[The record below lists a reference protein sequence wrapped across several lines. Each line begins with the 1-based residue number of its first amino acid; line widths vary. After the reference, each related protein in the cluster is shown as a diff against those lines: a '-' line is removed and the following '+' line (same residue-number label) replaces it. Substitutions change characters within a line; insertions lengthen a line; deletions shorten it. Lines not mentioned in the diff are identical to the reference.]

1 MTKTK
6 AFLNKMYK
14 GVTVQ
19 IWILLLFFLTLR
31 ITYVILLGGFDKS
44 EFSDA
49 YGYNQYALTIL
60 KSKSWLTNN
69 DFLASWREPLYPMFV
84 ALIYLFGGSENF
96 LAVYIVQAFIG
107 TITILIIY
115 KLSLLSF
122 DSKRAALLSLI
133 FSGFYIGYLRYTGE
147 LLRETLIVFFV
158 VYFFYQISKLI
169 KPRKLNLKAI
179 ILLSLIYT
187 CLIHTDG
194 RYLFY
199 APFLFL
205 FFILKIIDFKKS
217 LVQFLIFGAFTV
229 LLTMPWAIRNYI
241 TYGNV
246 YIVSK
251 YTLNLSGKGL
261 SERSDLFYFGKID
274 SVYTTLHYTH
284 NMNFPSEAERNLI
297 KQGLIT
303 NNRTE
308 QEIKAILN
316 DIYPAKTFLGRK
328 WYYIKAMWKPYDFSY
343 NYAPFP
349 QAFFEGPWSLKHNL
363 LSIFSYG
370 ILLPFLLI
378 GVFIS
383 MRERNYRIYF
393 LILPVFIHFI
403 LHTLTFGIERYRYP
417 VDAFIIIIGC
427 FGITYALDKVRK
439 QINS

>member
-6 AFLNKMYK
+6 AFLNKRYK

-31 ITYVILLGGFDKS
+31 IIYVILLGGFDKS
-44 EFSDA
+44 EFADA
-49 YGYNQYALTIL
+49 NGYNQYALTIL
-60 KSKSWLTNN
+60 KSKSWLTSN
-69 DFLASWREPLYPMFV
+69 DFLASWREPIYPMFV
-84 ALIYLFGGSENF
+84 ALIYLFAGSENF
-96 LAVYIVQAFIG
+96 LAVYIIQACIG

-133 FSGFYIGYLRYTGE
+133 ISGIYIGYLRYTGE
-147 LLRETLIVFFV
+147 LLRETLIVFLV

-169 KPRKLNLKAI
+169 DPGKLNLKTI

-205 FFILKIIDFKKS
+205 FFILKIRDFKKS
-217 LVQFLIFGAFTV
+217 LVQFLLFGAFTV

-241 TYGNV
+241 TYGQV
-246 YIVSK
+246 YVVSK
-251 YTLNLSGKGL
+251 YTLNLGGNQL
-261 SERSDLFYFGKID
+261 SERSELFYFGMID
-274 SVYTTLHYTH
+274 SVYTTLHFPH
-284 NMNFPSEAERNLI
+284 NVSYPEEDERIMI
-297 KQGLIT
+297 KQGVIT

-308 QEIKAILN
+308 QEIKLIMN
-316 DIYPAKTFLGRK
+316 DIYPSATFLGRK
-328 WYYIKAMWKPYDFSY
+328 WYSIKSMWKPFDFSY

-349 QAFFEGPWSLKHNL
+349 KASFEGPWSLKHNL

-370 ILLPFLLI
+370 ILLPFMFI
-378 GVFIS
+378 GVFTSIH
-383 MRERNYRIYF
+383 ERNYRIYL

-403 LHTLTFGIERYRYP
+403 LHAITFGIERYRYP
-417 VDAFIIIIGC
+417 IDAFIIIAGC
-427 FGITYALDKVRK
+427 YGMVCILNKIR
-439 QINS
+439 